1 MDSFSIGLSGL
12 DAAQKALDTIGNNI
26 ANAATPGYHRQRI
39 SLTPARTSQVGS
51 LVLGGGVDVA
61 GVFRMIDRLLEQ
73 ELLRQQS
80 SLGQVSQEFTT
91 LRTVETAFGEFS
103 AGGGLS
109 TVIDEFFNKLQ
120 DLSANPAVSRCQT
133 DAVSA
138 AEAMAYRFRTL
149 GEFLTALENEIKLEA
164 ENAIEQINTLTN
176 RIAELNSNIE
186 RIEITGGQAN
196 NLCDQR
202 DRYITELS
210 ELIGVQTQ
218 AKEHG
223 VVDVNAGGTPVV
235 TGPYTTELE
244 VSLIGG
250 AKLGISAAGVYNY
263 ITNVEGGRLGGL
275 LSLRNELISEIRTDL
290 NTLASAIIQ
299 QINQYHVQGVGS
311 YGSFTSTGLTGW
323 AMTTEDLSSISG
335 ITDGE
340 VYIRITNTDTK
351 VITRELIDIDADDN
365 DAGCDTLT
373 EVKDAI
379 NAFTGVTASLNSSNQ
394 LTITA
399 AAGYKF
405 DFLPCVLP
413 KPKTADISF
422 SGSSDPTVSVSGI
435 YTSTATTNDTF
446 RFTVS
451 GTGSVGNGTLKLE
464 VKAVDGT
471 GDAIATLNIGSG
483 YAAGELIDVGSTGIK
498 ISLTTGDLVN
508 NDYFKV
514 NVYGDTDTSGLLS
527 AVGINTFFSGSS
539 ASDIAVCS
547 DISDTP
553 GRIATSLGADMDDNT
568 NIARMAGLKDE
579 ELSSLNTMTPG
590 EFYRRLVTDIGQELS
605 IKQIRE
611 DNIEFIIQNLANQQA
626 ETSGVNINEEA
637 AQMLVFGQM
646 FQAMAKYLNAVQA
659 SISAIMEII

>member
-1 MDSFSIGLSGL
+1 
-12 DAAQKALDTIGNNI
+12 
-26 ANAATPGYHRQRI
+26 
-39 SLTPARTSQVGS
+39 
-51 LVLGGGVDVA
+51 
-61 GVFRMIDRLLEQ
+61 MIDRLLEQ

-80 SLGQVSQEFTT
+80 SLGQVSQEFAT
-91 LRTVETAFGEFS
+91 LRTVESAFGEFS

-133 DAVSA
+133 DTVTT
-138 AEAMAYRFRTL
+138 AEAMANRFRTL

-164 ENAIEQINTLTN
+164 ESTIEQINTLAN
-176 RIAELNSNIE
+176 RIAELNGNIE
-186 RIEITGGQAN
+186 SIEITGEQAN
-196 NLCDQR
+196 NLRDQR

-210 ELIGVQTQ
+210 ELIGIQTQ
-218 AKEHG
+218 VKEHG
-223 VVDVNAGGTPVV
+223 VVDVSAGGTPVV
-235 TGPYTTELE
+235 TGPYVTELE
-244 VSLIGG
+244 VSWTGDD
-250 AKLGISAAGVYNY
+250 KLGMSAVGVYSY
-263 ITNVEGGRLGGL
+263 STNVEGGRLGGL

-290 NTLASAIIQ
+290 NTLAGAIIQ

-311 YGSFTSTGLTGW
+311 AGSFTELNGW
-323 AMTTEDLSSISG
+323 TMTTGDLSSISG
-335 ITDGE
+335 ISDGK
-340 VYIRITNTDTK
+340 VYIRITNTSTK
-351 VITRELIDIDADDN
+351 EITRYSISIDEDDN

-373 EVKDAI
+373 QVKDAI
-379 NAFTGVTASLNSSNQ
+379 DDLTGVTASLNSSNQ

-399 AAGYKF
+399 ETGYKF
-405 DFLPCVLP
+405 DFLPAVLP
-413 KPKTADISF
+413 KPKTADINF
-422 SGSSDPTVSVSGI
+422 NGSSDPTVSVSGI
-435 YTSTATTNDTF
+435 YTGTDNDTF

-464 VKAVDGT
+464 VKDDDGA
-471 GDAIATLNIGSG
+471 GDVIATLNIGSG
-483 YAAGELIDVGSTGIK
+483 YAAGELIDVGSSGIK
-498 ISLTTGDLVN
+498 ISLSTGDLLN

-527 AVGINTFFSGSS
+527 TVGINTFFSGSS
-539 ASDIAVCS
+539 ATDIAVCS
-547 DISDTP
+547 DISAAP

-568 NIARMAGLKDE
+568 NIARMAGLKDQA
-579 ELSSLNTMTPG
+579 LSSLNTMTPG

-611 DNIEFIIQNLANQQA
+611 DNIEVIIQNLANQQT

-646 FQAMAKYLNAVQA
+646 FQAMAKYLSAVQT